1 VTGGTGGLLFD
12 EGPTACPFVALDRDR
27 ERRADE
33 PDSRH
38 RCYATPT
45 PEPRALAHQRNYCL
59 TANFSACPIFQDW
72 AIRAAA
78 RPVPLRPVPPA
89 LALIEAERPVG
100 EPELTPADEPVET
113 PAGEPQQPG
122 LFDEPAKPPALP
134 EAPPMPTFRLTA
146 PAEGPPAGDNIVPAP
161 APAIIPP
168 PIRPTPLATPSA
180 AAFSAPAAR
189 EAARQ
194 PAPPVVSA
202 TPAPAPPK
210 PTPSKPIK
218 PPKSSLR
225 REDIVPV
232 WERARYD
239 VPEPGKP
246 ARRGRDLFSWLTI
259 LFAVLAVVT
268 LAALAVLLLPALF
281 GGRPG
286 TATPTPSLV
295 AGATATAATSATPA
309 ASAPATWQTY
319 TIALGDNLYK
329 IATKFNITYD
339 QLLAANPQ
347 ITNPDFIVT
356 GQVINIPPPTLVVP
370 SPSAA
375 PSATASP
382 SASPTK
388 KP

>member
-1 VTGGTGGLLFD
+1 MTGGTGGLLFD

-78 RPVPLRPVPPA
+78 RPVPLRPIPPA
-89 LALIEAERPVG
+89 LALIEEEERPVG
-100 EPELTPADEPVET
+100 EPELTPADEPVVA
-113 PAGEPQQPG
+113 PPGEALQPG
-122 LFDEPAKPPALP
+122 LFDEPVKQPALP

-146 PAEGPPAGDNIVPAP
+146 PAEDAAPGGSIVPAP

-168 PIRPTPLATPSA
+168 PVRPTP
-180 AAFSAPAAR
+180 
-189 EAARQ
+189 
-194 PAPPVVSA
+194 
-202 TPAPAPPK
+202 PAPPK

-218 PPKSSLR
+218 PPKSPLR
-225 REDIVPV
+225 KEDIVPA

-239 VPEPGKP
+239 VPDPGKP
-246 ARRGRDLFSWLTI
+246 ARAGRDLFSWLTI
-259 LFAVLAVVT
+259 LFAILAVVT

-286 TATPTPSLV
+286 AATPTPSLV
-295 AGATATAATSATPA
+295 AGATPTSVGSPTPA
-309 ASAPATWQTY
+309 ATPQSTWQTY
-319 TIALGDNLYK
+319 TIALGDNLFK
-329 IATKFNITYD
+329 IATKFNITYE

-347 ITNPDFIVT
+347 ITNPDFIVA
-356 GQVINIPPPTLVVP
+356 GQVINIPPPNFEVP
-370 SPSAA
+370 SPTA
-375 PSATASP
+375 PPAP
-382 SASPTK
+382 SASP
-388 KP
+388 KPSKTP